1 MKRIKLYEEFVASR
15 INEEASTPK
24 DSKVTVDD
32 YTTDNGIEIKSTEI
46 VGAMVSNESE
56 KDFKQY
62 FYDTYGMDAF
72 TESDMSTLTV
82 YFNEYL
88 EEVNAE
94 EAEAE
99 KEEEGGED
107 PLADLDAEEES
118 TEEAPADDAE
128 EDDIAAEIE
137 ELEKE

>member
-15 INEEASTPK
+15 INEEAATPK

-32 YTTDNGIEIKSTEI
+32 FTTDNGIEIKSTEI
-46 VGAMVSNESE
+46 VGAMVSSESE
-56 KDFKQY
+56 KDFKDY
-62 FYDTYGMDAF
+62 FYDTYGIDAF
-72 TESDMSTLTV
+72 TEADMSTLTT

-99 KEEEGGED
+99 KEEEEAGDD
-107 PLADLDAEEES
+107 PLADVESDVEEP
-118 TEEAPADDAE
+118 TEEPAEDT
-128 EDDIAAEIE
+128 EDDLAAEIE

>member
-15 INEEASTPK
+15 INEEATTPE

-32 YTTDNGIEIKSTEI
+32 FTTDSGIEIKSTEI
-46 VGAMVSNESE
+46 VGAMVSSESE
-56 KDFKQY
+56 KDFKDY
-62 FYDTYGMDAF
+62 FYDTYGIDAF
-72 TESDMSTLTV
+72 TETDMSTLTT

-99 KEEEGGED
+99 KEEEEAGDD
-107 PLADLDAEEES
+107 PLADVEEP
-118 TEEAPADDAE
+118 TEEPAEDT
-128 EDDIAAEIE
+128 EDDLAAEIE